1 MGFRFGSR
9 KRKEKQPEDE
19 KNEKPKRVGKSKK
32 HNEESNSRPPPVPG
46 SLKSSENRN
55 TAITNF
61 GGSHKTSTDTSTNIQ
76 SAPGNRTV
84 LFRDNRF
91 PDGTT
96 MPRIP
101 TTQPHITPPGAD
113 RDGRIS
119 PTCSIYSTGSL
130 QAAFP
135 SLASYPAS
143 YVPQTRPKPFDSTLR
158 TRGRMHSDSV
168 YRSVYGD
175 PLPKPD
181 YPLSNDGTGNS
192 NRDSGLDTES
202 RSSSGGKPALTYIFE
217 SYPQPRSSPQ
227 QIRSH
232 QSRSLSLDRSGA
244 FYKFSDAPQILR
256 PKGYQGNRDTPNFYQ
271 PSYSTPQRFSR
282 PVNYYYDDNFLT
294 PATSQRW
301 IRQKED
307 FEEETYRPRS
317 THRPLHC
324 SSCSCVA
331 DVAPTPRSTSALRRI
346 QLEDEAPVEHQWDTN
361 LMPRK
366 RERRFR
372 RDDEEDYST
381 RSMSRGL
388 PRNQPLR
395 GRYFEEREELDR
407 YGRLPPM
414 RRPISARISRQNF
427 CDDNEGSNDNDDV
440 QEDESDYSMEDESDV
455 QETSRNYGSRKLQP
469 SFYEMSKD
477 ISLANRDTSVIRL

>member
-9 KRKEKQPEDE
+9 KRKEKQPENE

-32 HNEESNSRPPPVPG
+32 DNDESNSRPPPVPG

-55 TAITNF
+55 TAIVNF
-61 GGSHKTSTDTSTNIQ
+61 VGSHKTNTDTSNNIQ

-101 TTQPHITPPGAD
+101 TTQPHITQPGAD

-143 YVPQTRPKPFDSTLR
+143 YVPQTRPKPFGPTPR
-158 TRGRMHSDSV
+158 TRGRIHSDSV

-202 RSSSGGKPALTYIFE
+202 RSSSGGKPAPTYIFE
-217 SYPQPRSSPQ
+217 NYPQPRSSQ
-227 QIRSH
+227 HQIYSH
-232 QSRSLSLDRSGA
+232 QSRSLSLDRPGA
-244 FYKFSDAPQILR
+244 LYKFSEAPHVLR
-256 PKGYQGNRDTPNFYQ
+256 PKGYQGNRETPNFYRR
-271 PSYSTPQRFSR
+271 QRFSR
-282 PVNYYYDDNFLT
+282 PVNYYYDDTCL
-294 PATSQRW
+294 PSPTSQRW

-317 THRPLHC
+317 THPPLHC

-331 DVAPTPRSTSALRRI
+331 DVARTPRSASALRRI
-346 QLEDEAPVEHQWDTN
+346 QLEDEAPVEHQRDSY

-366 RERRFR
+366 HERRFR

-381 RSMSRGL
+381 KSMSGGL
-388 PRNQPLR
+388 PRNQPVR
-395 GRYFEEREELDR
+395 GRYFEEREEVDR
-407 YGRLPPM
+407 YGRLPPV
-414 RRPISARISRQNF
+414 RRPISARISRRNF
-427 CDDNEGSNDNDDV
+427 YDDSEGPNDNDDF
-440 QEDESDYSMEDESDV
+440 QENESDYSMEDESDF
-455 QETSRNYGSRKLQP
+455 QETSRNYVSRIPQP